1 MKSFEMVAK
10 PRGKAIKAWKSLHK
24 TLFLA
29 LLCASLL
36 FISASTF
43 MRGRQRVSL
52 GLDLSDDPSK
62 QENFKTLLEPI
73 SFLLLGHGANFSNHG
88 TSSCLLRHLQDCSW
102 STDQRRSHFYCRP
115 STHCID
121 GKYKNSKAFANFR
134 NFALK
139 AQYKRSGF
147 GVDYEQL
154 RLFMNIIK
162 RNLVQKAIDCV
173 AGSLQ
178 SVTVVANET
187 SFYGLIF

>member
-1 MKSFEMVAK
+1 MCITPFY
-10 PRGKAIKAWKSLHK
+10 L
-24 TLFLA
+24 
-29 LLCASLL
+29 
-36 FISASTF
+36 
-43 MRGRQRVSL
+43 RVNFYER
-52 GLDLSDDPSK
+52 PSK
-62 QENFKTLLEPI
+62 GVFGAWLIRWSVKTGKFQNILEPI

-88 TSSCLLRHLQDCSW
+88 TSSSLLGHLQDCSW
-102 STDQRRSHFYCRP
+102 STDQRWSHFHCRP

-139 AQYKRSGF
+139 AQYKRSVF

-173 AGSLQ
+173 AGSL
-178 SVTVVANET
+178 
-187 SFYGLIF
+187 